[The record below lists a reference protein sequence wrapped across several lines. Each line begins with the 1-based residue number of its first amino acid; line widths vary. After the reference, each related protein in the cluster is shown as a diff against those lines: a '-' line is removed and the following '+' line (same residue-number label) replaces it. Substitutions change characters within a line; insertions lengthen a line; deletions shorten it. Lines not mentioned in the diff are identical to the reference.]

1 MSDPVATAQP
11 AAEVAGGQ
19 AVVDQDV
26 EAILEPATPA
36 EPERPLSLDEV
47 LSKVYDDAHSPKPK
61 AEEKAP
67 ADQAPIA
74 APEPAQSPAI
84 AAPTSWSAENQQLF
98 AKLPPEA
105 QRYIADREREATQLI
120 SRQGGELKTFEPIR
134 PVLQALNQWGVP
146 QGREAEV
153 IQSWARAQAFLD
165 QNPTEGLKWL
175 AQSYGVD
182 LGKLAGQPAQQPAQ
196 GQQPLDDLFKDP
208 RVEPLE
214 GEIKALKD
222 YIQRLG
228 GHVQQKDLL
237 EQQRMQAEVE
247 RQKADLQK
255 QIDEFAADKPLFRK
269 IESEVTH
276 QVALWKSK
284 DPSLSP
290 KELIEKGYD
299 SAVNANPE
307 TRALIRAEAD
317 RAAAEKAQREA
328 AAKQAQAKRLAGMN
342 VRTGASASTPTF
354 DGKWDDRDGL
364 SALYDKITTRA

>member
-1 MSDPVATAQP
+1 MSEQVATAQP

-26 EAILEPATPA
+26 EAILEPQASAP
-36 EPERPLSLDEV
+36 EPERQLSLDEV

-182 LGKLAGQPAQQPAQ
+182 LGKLAGQPKQENPV
-196 GQQPLDDLFKDP
+196 DDLFKDP
-208 RVEPLE
+208 RYDELAKRFE
-214 GEIKALKD
+214 AQEQYIKS
-222 YIQRLG
+222 LG
-228 GHVQQKDLL
+228 GHVQQKDQL
-237 EQQRMQAEVE
+237 EQQRLQAETE
-247 RQKADLQK
+247 RQRADLQK
-255 QIDEFAADKPLFRK
+255 QIDEFAADKPLFRE

-276 QVALWKSK
+276 EVALLKSK
-284 DPSLSP
+284 EPGLSV
-290 KELIEKGYD
+290 KELIAKGYER
-299 SAVNANPE
+299 AVYANPQ
-307 TRALIRAEAD
+307 TRERVLSEARKAEAD
-317 RAAAEKAQREA
+317 KAQKEA
-328 AAKQAQAKRLAGMN
+328 AAKQAQAKKMAAMN

-354 DGKWDDRDGL
+354 DGKWDANL
-364 SALYDKITTRA
+364 SSLYDTITTRA